1 MLAHTTRALQ
11 LLMLGEWERNTIRAL
26 LGFGRGS
33 LEALI
38 LDPRLRSD
46 GEHPGGIIAGTI
58 RQEIDG
64 LLQRFSKGTPT
75 GIPDTAYVSLLRLRP
90 LVPPLVVA
98 QASRV
103 LHRTSAVGAGQTTCH
118 PTRALATRSAGPR
131 HRHRPRG
138 LVAKGRRRG
147 WPTRHLL
154 EWRARDSSTG
164 NGGRVARRV
173 QGALAGGGR
182 AGQRL

>member
-11 LLMLGEWERNTIRAL
+11 LLMLGECERNTIRAL

-58 RQEIDG
+58 RQEIDE

-90 LVPPLVVA
+90 TKGMTY
-98 QASRV
+98 QACPGV
-103 LHRTSAVGAGQTTCH
+103 
-118 PTRALATRSAGPR
+118 TRAR
-131 HRHRPRG
+131 
-138 LVAKGRRRG
+138 
-147 WPTRHLL
+147 
-154 EWRARDSSTG
+154 
-164 NGGRVARRV
+164 
-173 QGALAGGGR
+173 
-182 AGQRL
+182 